1 MLPWRA
7 LIAALIIL
15 KLQRLALVCLYAA
28 LLWSSDN
35 TVVSAANEESFVS
48 SAVSASGVI
57 TWDFCS
63 SPNKQDN
70 NLLLIDVSS
79 DPPDSRVPLN
89 VFAKIETHYR
99 LIADACIKL

>member
-15 KLQRLALVCLYAA
+15 KLQRLTLLCLYAA

-35 TVVSAANEESFVS
+35 TVVSAGNEKRCVY
-48 SAVSASGVI
+48 SAGSASGVT

-63 SPNKQDN
+63 SLNKQDN

-79 DPPDSRVPLN
+79 DPPDSRMPLN
-89 VFAKIETHYR
+89 AFGKIETH
-99 LIADACIKL
+99 

>member
-35 TVVSAANEESFVS
+35 TVVSVANEELGIS
-48 SAVSASGVI
+48 SATSASGVI
-57 TWDFCS
+57 TWVFWS
-63 SPNKQDN
+63 SLNKQDN

-79 DPPDSRVPLN
+79 DPPDSQVPLN
-89 VFAKIETHYR
+89 VFGKIETH
-99 LIADACIKL
+99 